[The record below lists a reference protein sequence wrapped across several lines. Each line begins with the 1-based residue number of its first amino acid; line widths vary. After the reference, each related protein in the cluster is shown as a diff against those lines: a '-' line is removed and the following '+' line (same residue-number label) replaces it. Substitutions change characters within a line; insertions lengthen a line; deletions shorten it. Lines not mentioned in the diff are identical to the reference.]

1 MIVIET
7 PNSACKLIESEERYL
22 KGTNQMKL
30 DKTLTKKKHGGPM
43 FGYRQGYAH
52 VVVNETQPI
61 MTETII
67 IHFCIIVIFII
78 IIIIIICRKGWWW

>member
-78 IIIIIICRKGWWW
+78 IIIIIIICRKGWW